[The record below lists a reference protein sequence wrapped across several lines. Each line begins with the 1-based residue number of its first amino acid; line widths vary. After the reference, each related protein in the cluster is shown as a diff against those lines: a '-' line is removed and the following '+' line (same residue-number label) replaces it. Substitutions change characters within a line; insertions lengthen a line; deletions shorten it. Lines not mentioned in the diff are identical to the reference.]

1 MEQLISFISKLNPVE
16 TEVERSLFKIIEFKS
31 VEKGNY
37 VIPSNTHCNDLFF
50 IKKGIV
56 KMQFNSNGSEF
67 IMRFFEENIVF
78 TDLESVNTNKRSK
91 YEVLALEDSEL
102 IIIPF
107 NEFEKLCIKYHSL
120 ETFYRKFLTLANLN
134 MMDRIKEMLEENAK
148 KRYENFIKSYPSL
161 VQRIHLRDLAK
172 YIGITQ
178 VSLSRIR
185 ASK

>member
-1 MEQLISFISKLNPVE
+1 MEQLISFISRLNPIE
-16 TEVERSLFKIIEFKS
+16 MEAKKSLAKIIESKS
-31 VEKGNY
+31 IKKGSY
-37 VIPSNTHCNDLFF
+37 VISPNTYCNDLFF

-56 KMQFNSNGSEF
+56 KMQFNSNGGEF
-67 IMRFFEENIVF
+67 IMRFFEENIIF
-78 TDLESVNTNKRSK
+78 TDLESVNTHKRSK

-107 NEFEKLCIKYHSL
+107 NEFEKLCLKHLSL
-120 ETFYRKFLTLANLN
+120 ETFHRKFLTLAHLN
-134 MMDRIKEMLEENAK
+134 MMDRIREMLEENAK